1 MDNQNFESG
10 KAWWIAFLLFA
21 FMALNFIDKIV
32 IGMLAVP
39 LMEELHLKA
48 GQFGLVASSF
58 FWLFSISGIL
68 GGFISNRVSTTIML
82 LVMALAWSLC
92 QIPMALASGVGVL
105 VVSRVLLGIAEG
117 PAFPVAVHA
126 CYKWFPD
133 KKRNLPVAFIAQGG
147 MTGLLISGLTIPLI
161 SARWGWHANFYVL
174 SIAGIIWTAFWLM
187 FGREGNIGTTQSSS
201 ASDVA
206 KVPYP
211 TLFKNPTVI
220 GCMILHFVAYWS
232 LALTLTWL
240 PAYLQKGLGY
250 SGIEAGRFYS
260 AMIVLSIPIMIGIS
274 YASQRMMQRGVSS
287 RIARGLLSGAVL
299 VVSGLALLAIWL
311 FELPPLCR
319 VAVLGAAL
327 ATSPVIYS
335 LGPAMLA
342 EVTPSLQRGSILS
355 IDNSIAS
362 IAGIIAPLLSALFIH
377 DLTNAAGYEAG
388 FALCGALMV
397 IGGLAGGSMANPQ
410 QGLTSRHRT
419 KTAEAT

>member
-105 VVSRVLLGIAEG
+105 VVSRVLLGVAEG

-201 ASDVA
+201 ASNVA